1 MFRNYATMT
10 LKALRTPSQPQQPS
24 SSAIDAHVGAR
35 IRQRRNE
42 LGISLWT
49 LSRTL
54 GVSMQQVQKYEL
66 GVNRVSASRLYDI
79 GQALHAPI
87 LYFFDGLEGAPS
99 SGDTPILIP
108 GSANG
113 ALASE
118 MSEIAALFSKID
130 KPEVRKALLAVI
142 RRMALLTASEG

>member
-1 MFRNYATMT
+1 MTM
-10 LKALRTPSQPQQPS
+10 KALRKSPQPQQPS
-24 SSAIDAHVGAR
+24 SPAIDAHVGGR

-99 SGDTPILIP
+99 SGDMPILIP

-113 ALASE
+113 ALANE
-118 MSEIAALFSKID
+118 MSEIAGLFSKID
-130 KPEVRKALLAVI
+130 KPEVRRALLAVI
-142 RRMALLTASEG
+142 RRMALLTGNSED